1 MEGEAL
7 WIRDRQIP
15 LCPIATVSFAGS
27 TWLGHLIFHP
37 TLKTVAFLKKEKERG
52 EKNPKTCIFGNAV
65 WFYFWEGVLKIELLK
80 FSIT

>member
-15 LCPIATVSFAGS
+15 LCPVATVSFAGS

-37 TLKTVAFLKKEKERG
+37 TLKTVEFLKKEKAKG
-52 EKNPKTCIFGNAV
+52 GKNPRPASSGMQCGFTSGK
-65 WFYFWEGVLKIELLK
+65 E
-80 FSIT
+80 